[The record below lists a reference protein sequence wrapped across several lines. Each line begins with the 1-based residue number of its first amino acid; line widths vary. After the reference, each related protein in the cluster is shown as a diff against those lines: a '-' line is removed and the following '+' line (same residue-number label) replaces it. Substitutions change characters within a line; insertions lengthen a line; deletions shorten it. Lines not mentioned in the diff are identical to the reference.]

1 MSVFVI
7 LYILFAHWIS
17 DFILQFKWMADNKS
31 KQITPL
37 LAHTELYSLSMGI
50 FILILVKSNVF
61 MDCGWVG
68 LFKFITAMFVTHT
81 IIDFVTSKV
90 TNYLWVNKKVRTFF
104 DTVGLDQWLHY
115 ATIFLTINYLYY

>member
-31 KQITPL
+31 KQITRL
-37 LAHTELYSLSMGI
+37 LAHTELYSLSMGL
-50 FILILVKSNVF
+50 FI
-61 MDCGWVG
+61 
-68 LFKFITAMFVTHT
+68 FITAMFVTHT